1 MLDVTVHHYKY
12 YIGHTLGKLKWS
24 WDKTVFYYMLD
35 GDLKENMIIFIMIL
49 SWIDGKTLSKQGD

>member
-49 SWIDGKTLSKQGD
+49 S